1 MVYVSLM
8 LDKNIGF
15 TPYLASAMEKYPC
28 TVKLLH
34 NGSDYNVKSVLG
46 LAAAGKGEGKYE
58 LVCDG
63 EEELCALREAEKLI
77 CGLGSLCV

>member
-1 MVYVSLM
+1 MVSVSLM

-34 NGSDYNVKSVLG
+34 NGNAYNLKSAL
-46 LAAAGKGEGKYE
+46 KYE

-77 CGLGSLCV
+77 CGSGSLCV

>member
-1 MVYVSLM
+1 MVSVNLM
-8 LDKNIGF
+8 LGKAVFF
-15 TPYLASAMEKYPC
+15 TPSLASAMEKYPC
-28 TVKLLH
+28 TVKLIH

-46 LAAAGKGEGKYE
+46 LAAAGRGEGRYQ

-77 CGLGSLCV
+77 CGSGSLCV